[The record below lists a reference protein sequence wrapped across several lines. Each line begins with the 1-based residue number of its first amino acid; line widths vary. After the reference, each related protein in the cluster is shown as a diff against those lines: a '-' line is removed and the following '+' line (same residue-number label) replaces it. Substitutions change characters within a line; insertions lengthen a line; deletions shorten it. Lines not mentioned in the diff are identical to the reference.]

1 MNAAERRT
9 KITHLLAQANGPLS
23 ATALAAQCGVS
34 RQIIVGDVAL
44 LRAGG
49 LAVLATP
56 RGYILENTSA
66 PACAERHIVSHHD
79 NSRMLEELY
88 TVVDLGGAVIDV
100 TVEHAVYGQICAPL
114 HIFSRYDADAFNE
127 KIQQSGSRPLSN
139 LTGGI
144 HLHTIRATDEKTL
157 ERVIQGLKDKGF
169 LLLEVTRRFSSS
181 VSSAAYRRRCSSVRS
196 TADSALSLSP
206 ASKNSETGV
215 SRLALRQYFHAAR
228 ESVLSS
234 HGRNLLPSRS
244 DLMDCAQVTK
254 ASCARSSPSVLLP
267 VIRHARRYAS
277 SL

>member
-100 TVEHAVYGQICAPL
+100 TVEHAV
-114 HIFSRYDADAFNE
+114 NE

-169 LLLEVTRRFSSS
+169 LLLE
-181 VSSAAYRRRCSSVRS
+181 
-196 TADSALSLSP
+196 D
-206 ASKNSETGV
+206 N
-215 SRLALRQYFHAAR
+215 
-228 ESVLSS
+228 
-234 HGRNLLPSRS
+234 
-244 DLMDCAQVTK
+244 
-254 ASCARSSPSVLLP
+254 
-267 VIRHARRYAS
+267 
-277 SL
+277 

>member
-1 MNAAERRT
+1 MESEVRRKQIIDVLAHASGPVTGAE
-9 KITHLLAQANGPLS
+9 LS
-23 ATALAAQCGVS
+23 KRCQVS

-169 LLLEVTRRFSSS
+169 LLLE
-181 VSSAAYRRRCSSVRS
+181 
-196 TADSALSLSP
+196 D
-206 ASKNSETGV
+206 N
-215 SRLALRQYFHAAR
+215 
-228 ESVLSS
+228 
-234 HGRNLLPSRS
+234 
-244 DLMDCAQVTK
+244 
-254 ASCARSSPSVLLP
+254 
-267 VIRHARRYAS
+267 
-277 SL
+277 

>member
-100 TVEHAVYGQICAPL
+100 TVEHAVYVRSVHRCT
-114 HIFSRYDADAFNE
+114 FSR
-127 KIQQSGSRPLSN
+127 GMTPTRL
-139 LTGGI
+139 
-144 HLHTIRATDEKTL
+144 
-157 ERVIQGLKDKGF
+157 
-169 LLLEVTRRFSSS
+169 TRRFSSP
-181 VSSAAYRRRCSSVRS
+181 APGRCP
-196 TADSALSLSP
+196 T
-206 ASKNSETGV
+206 
-215 SRLALRQYFHAAR
+215 
-228 ESVLSS
+228 
-234 HGRNLLPSRS
+234 
-244 DLMDCAQVTK
+244 
-254 ASCARSSPSVLLP
+254 
-267 VIRHARRYAS
+267 
-277 SL
+277 

>member
-1 MNAAERRT
+1 MAAHATPNHYKTPISSLLTPILRNLSHLDTCILRQLLLSYKDVRSDYAERRT

-169 LLLEVTRRFSSS
+169 LLLE
-181 VSSAAYRRRCSSVRS
+181 
-196 TADSALSLSP
+196 D
-206 ASKNSETGV
+206 N
-215 SRLALRQYFHAAR
+215 
-228 ESVLSS
+228 
-234 HGRNLLPSRS
+234 
-244 DLMDCAQVTK
+244 
-254 ASCARSSPSVLLP
+254 
-267 VIRHARRYAS
+267 
-277 SL
+277 

>member
-9 KITHLLAQANGPLS
+9 KITQLLAQANGPLS

-169 LLLEVTRRFSSS
+169 LLLE
-181 VSSAAYRRRCSSVRS
+181 
-196 TADSALSLSP
+196 D
-206 ASKNSETGV
+206 N
-215 SRLALRQYFHAAR
+215 
-228 ESVLSS
+228 
-234 HGRNLLPSRS
+234 
-244 DLMDCAQVTK
+244 
-254 ASCARSSPSVLLP
+254 
-267 VIRHARRYAS
+267 
-277 SL
+277 